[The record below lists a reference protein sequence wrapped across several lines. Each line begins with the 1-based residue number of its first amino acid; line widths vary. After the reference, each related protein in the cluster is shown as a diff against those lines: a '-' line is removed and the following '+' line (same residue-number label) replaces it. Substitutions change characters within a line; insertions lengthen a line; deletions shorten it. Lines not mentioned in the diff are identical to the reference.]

1 MATDLKAFQERL
13 NSDKAFRSKFLEDPV
28 KAFEAEG
35 LILPDKA
42 KKLLTE
48 LVAKWTAKH
57 RPAPGSTLSMEP
69 WEIKC
74 TFNDI

>member
-1 MATDLKAFQERL
+1 MAVDLKAFQARL
-13 NSDKAFRSKFLEDPV
+13 NSDKAFRSKFLEGPV

-35 LILPDKA
+35 LVLPDKA

-48 LVAKWTAKH
+48 LVAKWMAKH
-57 RPAPGSTLSMEP
+57 RPVPGSTLSMQP

-74 TFNDI
+74 TFDDD